1 MPRILLILLLA
12 GCATAQAVAPLVSE
26 RSPIR
31 PGLWWDP
38 ARPGS
43 GFDIHVAPG
52 QVFAVWYTYRAD
64 GTPVWYTAQGP
75 MDAAGAM
82 TASLLQHRW
91 RDGAYGGNAEVGT
104 LTLRRTSPEALA
116 AQWRLGP
123 EQGEWNLVAQPL
135 PGNLPEID
143 HSGSWFEPARAGY
156 GLGLNQQGDW
166 LAGALYAYDAQGE
179 PTWLFGT
186 NEGAGQTLTLG
197 RYRGS
202 CPACAWSVSRPDGSL
217 RATLAFG
224 AESAL
229 AVDIDDGAGLLA
241 PAWRLRSQAL
251 VLATTPASARAADR
265 QLARFA
271 DAAAAEAW
279 LREALALG
287 VRALPAWMID
297 FSPPPVNAAASQT
310 NLVEAGV
317 DESDRIKSD
326 GRTIY
331 TFAADALRG
340 DPRRILRVA
349 AIRADGSGID
359 LLPDVPLADAAN
371 PVSPALAALYLTP
384 TRLIVLTGSR
394 ATGVHFGGWGF
405 VPPEGWGKGLVDVEI
420 FDVAADPGRP
430 RPLWRARFDGH
441 LVSSRRVGD
450 LLYLVQRWTPEVPG
464 LRTGGMGGVAANDVA
479 FNRGVLAGVDP
490 RSLWPGWR
498 VGDAAAQPLVDPA
511 ALLLP
516 PQVTRVS
523 TPEFSLVTAIDLAR
537 LQRRDSLAVA
547 GAVEAVYASPANLY
561 LATSPY
567 QPRVDY
573 SVGFEWDI
581 GSSIDV
587 HRIPLAGA
595 SLAADASG
603 SVEGFLDRNPERA
616 PFRFS
621 EHEGRLRL
629 VTVGDFGARGHN
641 RLSVLEPSSVA
652 PGRLRT
658 LASLPN
664 AARPQPLGKPDEQ
677 LYATRFVGDRL
688 YAVTFLGTDPLY
700 VVDLA
705 PAADPRIAGAVEL
718 PGYSEYLH
726 PLPDGLLL
734 GFGKDAVPAG
744 ERGDG
749 RWAWY
754 QGLKLTLFDVGDA
767 TRPRVQQ
774 EIAIGRRGSESPLLT
789 DHHALAVLAP
799 SGAPP
804 RYAIPVRVHE
814 ADDTVPPAP
823 PPHYHYPWSR
833 TGLASF
839 ELTGS
844 GAAARLSSRPL
855 LVVAQRGRDP
865 ADAPAVSAAD
875 ARSLLLPNGIVYVD
889 AGRFWFASWTAPER
903 PVGPL

>member
-12 GCATAQAVAPLVSE
+12 ASATARAAAPLVAE

-38 ARPGS
+38 ARAGS

-75 MDAAGAM
+75 MDAAGSM
-82 TASLLQHRW
+82 SASLLQHRW
-91 RDGAYGGNAEVGT
+91 RDGAYAGNVEIGT
-104 LTLRRTSPEALA
+104 LALRRTSTEALA
-116 AQWRLGP
+116 AQWRLGT
-123 EQGEWNLVAQPL
+123 EQGEWSLVAQPL

-166 LAGALYAYDAQGE
+166 LAGALYAYDALGE

-186 NEGAGQTLTLG
+186 NEGAGQTLALG

-202 CPACAWSVSRPDGSL
+202 CPACPWAMSRPEGSL
-217 RATLAFG
+217 RASLAFN

-229 AVDIDDGAGLLA
+229 ALDIDDGAGLLP
-241 PAWRLRSQAL
+241 PAWRLRSQPL

-271 DAAAAEAW
+271 DAAAADAW

-287 VRALPAWMID
+287 VRGMPAAVVD
-297 FSPPPVNAAASQT
+297 FSPPPVSGAVSQT

-326 GRTIY
+326 GRLVY
-331 TFAADALRG
+331 TFAADEQGRTRRSLR
-340 DPRRILRVA
+340 IA

-359 LLPDVPLADAAN
+359 PLPDVPLADAAN
-371 PVSPALAALYLTP
+371 PASPSLAALYLTP

-394 ATGVHFGGWGF
+394 ANGVQFGGWGF
-405 VPPEGWGKGLVDVEI
+405 VPPEGWGRGLVDLEI

-430 RPLWRARFDGH
+430 RALWRARFDGH

-450 LLYLVQRWTPEVPG
+450 LLYLVQRWTPEVAG
-464 LRTGGMGGVAANDVA
+464 LRTGGMNGVSAANVE
-479 FNRGVLAGVDP
+479 FNRGVLAGVA
-490 RSLWPGWR
+490 STALWPGWR
-498 VGDAAAQPLVDPA
+498 VGNAAAQPLVDPA
-511 ALLLP
+511 TLLLP

-567 QPRVDY
+567 QPHVDY
-573 SVGFEWDI
+573 SFGFEWDI

-595 SLAADASG
+595 QLAADASG

-616 PFRFS
+616 SFRFS
-621 EHEGRLRL
+621 EHEGRLRV
-629 VTVGDFGARGHN
+629 VTVGDFGVRGFN
-641 RLSVLEPSSVA
+641 RLSVLEPSTLA

-664 AARPQPLGKPDEQ
+664 AARPEPLGKPDEQ

-688 YAVTFLGTDPLY
+688 YAVTFLGIDPLY
-700 VVDLA
+700 VVELA

-734 GFGKDAVPAG
+734 GFGKDAVQAG

-754 QGLKLTLFDVGDA
+754 QGLKLTLFDVSDA

-789 DHHALAVLAP
+789 DHHALAALAP
-799 SGAPP
+799 AGAAP

-814 ADDTVPPAP
+814 ADDSVPPAP
-823 PPHYHYPWSR
+823 PPHYYFPWSR
-833 TGLASF
+833 TGLATF
-839 ELTGS
+839 ELDGS
-844 GAAARLSSRPL
+844 GAAARLRARPL
-855 LVVAQRGRDP
+855 LVVAQRGQDP
-865 ADAPAVSAAD
+865 EDAPAVRGNE

-889 AGRFWFASWTAPER
+889 AGRFWFAPWTAPDR

>member
-1 MPRILLILLLA
+1 MLRILLVLLLA
-12 GCATAQAVAPLVSE
+12 ACTCAQAAAPLVAD

-38 ARPGS
+38 ARAGS
-43 GFDIHVAPG
+43 GFDLHVAPG

-75 MDAAGAM
+75 MDAGGAM
-82 TASLLQHRW
+82 TGSLLQHRW
-91 RDGAYGGNAEVGT
+91 RDGAYAGNAEVGT
-104 LTLRRTSPEALA
+104 LTLRRTSTEALA
-116 AQWRLGP
+116 AQWRLGT
-123 EQGEWNLVAQPL
+123 EQGEWNLAAQPL
-135 PGNLPEID
+135 PGNLPEVD

-202 CPACAWSVSRPDGSL
+202 CPACAWSRSRSDGSL
-217 RATLAFG
+217 RATVSFG

-229 AVDIDDGAGLLA
+229 ALDIVDGAGLLP
-241 PAWRLRSQAL
+241 PAWRLQAQPL
-251 VLATTPASARAADR
+251 VMATMPASARAADR
-265 QLARFA
+265 QLARFV
-271 DAAAAEAW
+271 DGAAADAW

-287 VRALPAWMID
+287 VRGMSSSMVD
-297 FSPPPVNAAASQT
+297 FSPPPVNAAVSQT
-310 NLVEAGV
+310 NLVEADV

-326 GRTIY
+326 GRYIY
-331 TFAADALRG
+331 TFTADERAQPQRSLR
-340 DPRRILRVA
+340 IA

-359 LLPDVPLADAAN
+359 VLPNVPLADAAN
-371 PVSPALAALYLTP
+371 PVSPSLAALYLTP

-394 ATGVHFGGWGF
+394 ATGINFGGWGF
-405 VPPEGWGKGLVDVEI
+405 VPPEGWGKGLVDLEI
-420 FDVAADPGRP
+420 YDVATDPAQP
-430 RPLWRARFDGH
+430 RALWRARFDGH
-441 LVSSRRVGD
+441 LVSSRRIGD
-450 LLYLVQRWTPEVPG
+450 LLYLVQRWAPDVPG
-464 LRTGGMGGVAANDVA
+464 LRTGDLSGVSAPNVE

-490 RSLWPGWR
+490 ATLWPGWR
-498 VGDAAAQPLVDPA
+498 VGDAAAQALVDPA

-516 PQVTRVS
+516 PQVSRVA

-567 QPRVDY
+567 QPRIDF
-573 SVGFEWDI
+573 SLGLEWDT

-587 HRIPLAGA
+587 HRIPLAGS

-603 SVEGFLDRNPERA
+603 SVEGYLDRNPERA
-616 PFRFS
+616 PFRLS

-629 VTVGDFGARGHN
+629 VTVGDFGARGFN
-641 RLSVLEPSSVA
+641 RLSVLEPSTIA

-664 AARPQPLGKPDEQ
+664 AARPEPLGKPNEQ

-688 YAVTFLGTDPLY
+688 YAVTFLGIDPLY
-700 VVDLA
+700 VVELA

-734 GFGKDAVPAG
+734 GFGKDAVPATG
-744 ERGDG
+744 SGDG

-754 QGLKLTLFDVGDA
+754 QGLKFTLFDVSDA

-774 EIAIGRRGSESPLLT
+774 EIAIGRRGSDSPLLS

-799 SGAPP
+799 QGAPP

-814 ADDTVPPAP
+814 ASDIAP
-823 PPHYHYPWSR
+823 PSPSPSFIYPWSY

-839 ELTGS
+839 ELTG
-844 GAAARLSSRPL
+844 
-855 LVVAQRGRDP
+855 RG
-865 ADAPAVSAAD
+865 
-875 ARSLLLPNGIVYVD
+875 
-889 AGRFWFASWTAPER
+889 AGRIPRTRACGAPMR
-903 PVGPL
+903 ARCCCPMA